1 MTGFPRSS
9 VAAISAWTLSSP
21 WMTPGMFIIS
31 PSPATPSQ
39 PSASRISSGP
49 SSAPESSKPGS
60 AGTQDGTARNTFSGR
75 SLPSSSIQRI
85 PSRPKT
91 FAISWLS
98 MKAVVVPCGSTA
110 SAKRVTVT
118 ITDST

>member
-1 MTGFPRSS
+1 
-9 VAAISAWTLSSP
+9 
-21 WMTPGMFIIS
+21 MFIIS
-31 PSPATPSQ
+31 PSPAAPSQ

-49 SSAPESSKPGS
+49 SDAPASSKPGS
-60 AGTQDGTARNTFSGR
+60 AGTHDGTARKTLSGSPR
-75 SLPSSSIQRI
+75 PSSSIQRI

-98 MKAVVVPCGSTA
+98 MNAVVVPCGSTA

-118 ITDST
+118 ITDSTWRWVSIRPGTR